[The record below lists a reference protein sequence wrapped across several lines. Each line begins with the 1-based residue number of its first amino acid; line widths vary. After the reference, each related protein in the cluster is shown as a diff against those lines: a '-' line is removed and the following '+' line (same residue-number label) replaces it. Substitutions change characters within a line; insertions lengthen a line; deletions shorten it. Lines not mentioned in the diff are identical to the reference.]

1 MFFTENNLISQS
13 QSGFEA
19 GDSSNNQLLYVT
31 HEITKLFDDSNEVRA
46 VFLDISKTFN
56 NV

>member
-1 MFFTENNLISQS
+1 MFFMENNLISQS

-31 HEITKLFDDSNEVRA
+31 HEITKSFDDSNEVRA